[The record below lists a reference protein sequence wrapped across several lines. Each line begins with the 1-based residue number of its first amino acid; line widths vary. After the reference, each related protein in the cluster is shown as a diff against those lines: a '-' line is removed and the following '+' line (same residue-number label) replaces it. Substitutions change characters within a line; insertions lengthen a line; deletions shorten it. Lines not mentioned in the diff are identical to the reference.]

1 MNIQKVDQKIEI
13 DAQKLSVNRVEALNE
28 YMYQFM
34 HHIPFENISVQ
45 NGVEISTDLNELFEK
60 IVEQSRG
67 GFCYELN
74 TFFAAY
80 IEAKGYETQYLS
92 ATVHTPDGGRSIA
105 GAHLSLGV
113 MIDGEMYI
121 ADVGFGGAS
130 PVKAMRVTDDGSETV
145 EDKSGVYRALRVDD
159 DIKIQKYEDDHWET
173 SFVASAEPRSLS
185 DFDDKLEYNQH
196 HPDSP
201 FVNHLIVTKPT
212 STGRVTMSQSN
223 LTVTDKKGKHKIPVT
238 SNNYRHF
245 LKKYFDMDIVI
256 PRLESEEKT
265 STEK

>member
-113 MIDGEMYI
+113 M
-121 ADVGFGGAS
+121 
-130 PVKAMRVTDDGSETV
+130 
-145 EDKSGVYRALRVDD
+145 
-159 DIKIQKYEDDHWET
+159 
-173 SFVASAEPRSLS
+173 
-185 DFDDKLEYNQH
+185 
-196 HPDSP
+196 
-201 FVNHLIVTKPT
+201 
-212 STGRVTMSQSN
+212 
-223 LTVTDKKGKHKIPVT
+223 
-238 SNNYRHF
+238 
-245 LKKYFDMDIVI
+245 
-256 PRLESEEKT
+256 
-265 STEK
+265 